1 MFRPRPSELT
11 AVPQYGSKP
20 KGPQP
25 KPHALNPSR
34 LEAFDDSSSN
44 TASYEG
50 SPVQLGNYYHSH
62 SGTQHHSLHSE
73 DANAYFSHAPIFTAV
88 GASPSESPL
97 ELTRSPGPDQA
108 VQPHSGAGNFEP
120 LAGTLPNEYPYQRPP
135 DRFPF
140 SGSETYAAAAIRG

>member
-1 MFRPRPSELT
+1 M
-11 AVPQYGSKP
+11 VPQYGSKP

-25 KPHALNPSR
+25 KPHSLNPGR

-62 SGTQHHSLHSE
+62 SGTQHHSLHSQ
-73 DANAYFSHAPIFTAV
+73 DANAYFSHAPIFTAI
-88 GASPSESPL
+88 GASPAESPL
-97 ELTRSPGPDQA
+97 ELTRSPDSDQG
-108 VQPHSGAGNFEP
+108 VRPHSGAGNFEP
-120 LAGTLPNEYPYQRPP
+120 LAGTLPNEYPYQRPQ